1 MNILLKNG
9 FLLTENGLEKSD
21 IYISDSKIKEVSK
34 NIMISKE
41 FDKIFDFSNKF
52 IIPGGIDVHTHLNI
66 DVGIKSADDFISGG
80 YAAIFGGTTT
90 IIDHPGFGPDKCPL
104 DFQINLYKNY
114 AKFCPIDYSFHGV
127 IQHIPADVKEQML
140 KLKLDGITSFKL
152 YMTYT
157 YLMNDS
163 DILKIFEVA
172 KDLDLTIA
180 VHAENHGIIEFLKK
194 KFKDEKKLSAI
205 YHAKSR
211 PDYSE
216 AEAVERLLFL
226 AKTVNFNRLYFVHIS
241 CKKSLDIL
249 SKAKNNGQIFFVE
262 SCPQYLLLNENK
274 YLEENGNDYILS
286 PPLRKEKDNKSIYE
300 ALNNSLIDIIATDHC
315 SFSKENKDNG
325 KSDFTKCPNGI
336 PGIEERIPLM
346 FSEFLKGNITAKSFL
361 NSCCLNPAKIF
372 GLFPQKGTL
381 SINSDADIV
390 ILSLENF
397 NFKNPKSQAKYS
409 CFDDID
415 SLARVHS
422 VFIRGNIVLDEY
434 KLVEN
439 AYTGVFL
446 PRK

>member
-21 IYISDSKIKEVSK
+21 IHISDSKIKQVSK
-34 NIMISKE
+34 NIVISE
-41 FDKIFDFSNKF
+41 AIDKTFDFSNKF

-66 DVGIKSADDFISGG
+66 DVGTKSIDNFVSGG

-104 DFQINLYKNY
+104 DFQIDLYMEN
-114 AKFCPIDYSFHGV
+114 AKASPIDYSFHGV
-127 IQHIPADVKEQML
+127 IQHIHFDMEQQMK
-140 KLKLDGITSFKL
+140 KLKSKGITSFKL

-157 YLMNDS
+157 YLMNDL
-163 DILKIFEVA
+163 DVLKVFEIA
-172 KDLDLTIA
+172 KNLDLTIA
-180 VHAENHGIIEFLKK
+180 VHAENHGIIEFLKN
-194 KFKDEKKLSAI
+194 KFKYEKKLSAI

-216 AEAVERLLFL
+216 SEAVQRLLFL
-226 AKTVNFNRLYFVHIS
+226 SKTVNFNKLYFVHIS

-249 SKAKNNGQIFFVE
+249 SKAKNDGQTFFVE

-274 YLEENGNDYILS
+274 YLEEDGNLYIMS
-286 PPLRKEKDNKSIYE
+286 PPLRKKEDNVAIIDGITKG
-300 ALNNSLIDIIATDHC
+300 LIDVIGTDHC
-315 SFSKENKDNG
+315 SFSLTDKNSG
-325 KSDFTKCPNGI
+325 KLDFTKCPNGA

-372 GLFPQKGTL
+372 GLYPQKGTL
-381 SINSDADIV
+381 SPQGDADIV
-390 ILSLENF
+390 VLSLENF
-397 NFKNPKSQAKYS
+397 NFENPKSKAMYS
-409 CFDDID
+409 CFKDIT

-434 KLVEN
+434 KLIEN